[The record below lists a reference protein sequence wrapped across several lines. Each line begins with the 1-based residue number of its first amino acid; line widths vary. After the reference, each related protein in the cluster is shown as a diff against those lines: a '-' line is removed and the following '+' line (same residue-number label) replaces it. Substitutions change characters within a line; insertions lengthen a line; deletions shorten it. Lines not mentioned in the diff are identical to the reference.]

1 LLAYIHPI
9 AGVATLALLVYLAML
24 GFNARNRPRQR
35 AALLA
40 RHARFAPYV
49 YVLVLL
55 SWCGGAFSTA
65 FLRGDLSFAQTFHFR
80 LGCASV
86 ALLTGSALSAQ
97 WMERHPWARELH
109 PWFGGAAVL
118 LAAAQAVT
126 GLRITP

>member
-1 LLAYIHPI
+1 MSYLHPI
-9 AGVATLALLVYLAML
+9 FGAITLALLVYIAVL
-24 GFNARNRPRQR
+24 GFDARNRPRQR
-35 AALLA
+35 QVLLA
-40 RHARFAPYV
+40 RHARLAPYV

-65 FLRGDLSFAQTFHFR
+65 FLRGDLRFADSLHFR
-80 LGCASV
+80 LGCASA

-97 WMERHPWARELH
+97 WIDRYPWVRELH
-109 PWFGGAAVL
+109 PWFGGVAAL